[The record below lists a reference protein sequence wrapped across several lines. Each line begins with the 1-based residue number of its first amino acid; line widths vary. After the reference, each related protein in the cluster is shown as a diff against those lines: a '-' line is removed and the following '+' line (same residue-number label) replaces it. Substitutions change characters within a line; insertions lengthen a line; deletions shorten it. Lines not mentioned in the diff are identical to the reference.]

1 MCLDWRTNKMTKR
14 ELTCIVCPRGCQLT
28 VELEGKN
35 VLSVSGNICKRGAVY
50 AENECVNPMRTV
62 TTTATTSD
70 GGVVAVKTETTI
82 PKEKMFECME
92 MINAVT
98 LTLPVKVGDVVLE
111 DVFGSRV
118 VVTQN
123 KAKDGE

>member
-1 MCLDWRTNKMTKR
+1 MAKR
-14 ELTCIVCPRGCQLT
+14 ELTCIVCPRGCQLV

-35 VLSVSGNICKRGAVY
+35 VLSVSGNICKRGAAY
-50 AENECVNPMRTV
+50 AENECTNPMRTV
-62 TTTATTSD
+62 TTTAKTSD

-92 MINAVT
+92 IINACVVE
-98 LTLPVKVGDVVLE
+98 LPVRVGDVIAE

-118 VVTQN
+118 VVCQN
-123 KAKDGE
+123 KEIGEN

>member
-1 MCLDWRTNKMTKR
+1 MAKR

-62 TTTATTSD
+62 TTTAKTND

-98 LTLPVKVGDVVLE
+98 LTLPVRIGDVVLE

-118 VVTQN
+118 VVCQN
-123 KAKDGE
+123 KSADEA

>member
-1 MCLDWRTNKMTKR
+1 MAKR

-35 VLSVSGNICKRGAVY
+35 VLSVSGNICKRGKAY
-50 AENECVNPMRTV
+50 AENECTNPMRTV
-62 TTTATTSD
+62 TTTAKTND

-92 MINAVT
+92 MINSVT
-98 LTLPVKVGDVVLE
+98 LELPVKVGDVVLE

-118 VVTQN
+118 VVCQN
-123 KAKDGE
+123 KAIGEN

>member
-1 MCLDWRTNKMTKR
+1 MAKR
-14 ELTCIVCPRGCQLT
+14 ELTCIVCPRGCQLV

-62 TTTATTSD
+62 TTTAKTND

-92 MINAVT
+92 LINSVT
-98 LTLPVKVGDVVLE
+98 VKLPAKVGDVIIE
-111 DVFGSRV
+111 DAFGSPV
-118 VVTQN
+118 VVTEN
-123 KAKDGE
+123 KEA

>member
-1 MCLDWRTNKMTKR
+1 MTKR

-28 VELEGKN
+28 VELEGKT
-35 VLSVSGNICKRGAVY
+35 VLSVSGNICKRGKMY
-50 AENECVNPMRTV
+50 AENECTNPMRTV
-62 TTTATTSD
+62 TTTAKTSN

-82 PKEKMFECME
+82 PKEKMFECN
-92 MINAVT
+92 NAVVK
-98 LTLPVKVGDVVLE
+98 LPAKVGDVVLE

-123 KAKDGE
+123 CEE

>member
-1 MCLDWRTNKMTKR
+1 MAKR

-62 TTTATTSD
+62 TTTAKTND

-82 PKEKMFECME
+82 PKEKMFDVMKE
-92 MINAVT
+92 INF
-98 LTLPVKVGDVVLE
+98 VKAPCKVRIGDVIIKNVCGT
-111 DVFGSRV
+111 GSDIV
-118 VVTQN
+118 ATSN
-123 KAKDGE
+123 LG

>member
-1 MCLDWRTNKMTKR
+1 MTKR

-62 TTTATTSD
+62 TTTAKTND

-92 MINAVT
+92 LINAVT

-118 VVTQN
+118 VVCQN
-123 KAKDGE
+123 KEIGEN

>member
-1 MCLDWRTNKMTKR
+1 MAKR
-14 ELTCIVCPRGCQLT
+14 ELTCIVCPRGCQLV

-35 VLSVSGNICKRGAVY
+35 VLSVKGNICKRGMTY

-62 TTTATTSD
+62 TTTVKTSD
-70 GGVVAVKTETTI
+70 GGVVACKTESLI

-92 MINAVT
+92 IINATVVE
-98 LTLPVKVGDVVLE
+98 LPVRVGDVVIE

-118 VVTQN
+118 IVTAN
-123 KAKDGE
+123 KDAE

>member
-1 MCLDWRTNKMTKR
+1 MAKR
-14 ELTCIVCPRGCQLT
+14 ELTCIVCPRGCQLV

-35 VLSVSGNICKRGAVY
+35 VLSVSGNICKRGAAY
-50 AENECVNPMRTV
+50 AENECTNPMRTV
-62 TTTATTSD
+62 TTTAKTSD

-92 MINAVT
+92 LINAVT

-111 DVFGSRV
+111 NAFGSRV
-118 VVTQN
+118 VVCQN
-123 KAKDGE
+123 KEIGEN